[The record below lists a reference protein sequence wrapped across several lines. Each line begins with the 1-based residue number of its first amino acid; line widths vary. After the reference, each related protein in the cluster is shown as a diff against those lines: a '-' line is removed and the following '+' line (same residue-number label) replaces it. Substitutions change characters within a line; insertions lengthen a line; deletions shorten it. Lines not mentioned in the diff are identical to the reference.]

1 MSTNAQS
8 PEVKILP
15 NTAALN
21 RAAVDEISR
30 CARESI
36 AARGRFSIVLSGG
49 NTPKPVYSLLAEDQ
63 KDPAKRLP
71 WEKIFVFFGDERH
84 VPPTDSESNYRMA
97 HESLLSR
104 VPIPPQNVFRVQA
117 ELDAEAA
124 ASQCELQLQNFFGA
138 KPPQWPRFDLV
149 LLGIG
154 PDGHTASLFPG
165 SGALRENLRWVAPNW
180 VEKLNTWRITFTY
193 PVLNNAGEVM
203 FIVAEA
209 GKAQILRDILKGED
223 QDAYPAQG
231 VRPASGRLLWLVEK
245 SAAALL

>member
-1 MSTNAQS
+1 MSTNTQS
-8 PEVKILP
+8 PEVKVLP
-15 NTAALN
+15 DIPALN

-49 NTPKPVYSLLAEDQ
+49 NTPKPVYSLLADDQ

-84 VPPTDSESNYRMA
+84 VPPTDAESNYRMA

-104 VPIPPQNVFRVQA
+104 VPIPSQNVFRVLA

-124 ASQCELQLQNFFGA
+124 AKQYELQLQNFFGIN
-138 KPPQWPRFDLV
+138 PPQWPRFDLI

-165 SGALRENLRWVAPNW
+165 SGALRENSRWVVANR

-203 FIVAEA
+203 FMVAEG
-209 GKAQILRDILKGED
+209 GKAQILRDILKGEN

-231 VRPASGRLLWLVEK
+231 VRPANGRLLWLVEK
-245 SAAALL
+245 AAAAFL